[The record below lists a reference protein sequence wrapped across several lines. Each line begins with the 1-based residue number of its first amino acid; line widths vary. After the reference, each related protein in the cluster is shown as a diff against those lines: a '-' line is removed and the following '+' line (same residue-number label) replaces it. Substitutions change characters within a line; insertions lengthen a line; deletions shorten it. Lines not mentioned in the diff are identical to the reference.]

1 LRPGSIHALKA
12 LELLDSTTGAR
23 AVPGSQQPQTPEA
36 FHTDGLVP
44 VPADALRAGDGS
56 RSGLSARWTGLV
68 VLSKCARNE
77 LFEDFILDTMLTQF
91 IM

>member
-1 LRPGSIHALKA
+1 
-12 LELLDSTTGAR
+12 
-23 AVPGSQQPQTPEA
+23 
-36 FHTDGLVP
+36 VP